1 MYILYMYI
9 YIYIHIYIYIY
20 YIYNAKTANSFSL
33 LKPTKFSDFS
43 FLSMLIISKEYSVI
57 FSKS

>member
-9 YIYIHIYIYIY
+9 YIYI
-20 YIYNAKTANSFSL
+20 IYNGKTTNSFSL

-43 FLSMLIISKEYSVI
+43 FLSMLIISEEYSVI